1 MKKHVKRLLAGVLA
15 VLMALSLVACSSKYK
30 TMQDYVNSS
39 EVQEQISSVKAEV
52 ESAGMKI
59 ELKGEGNKLIYVYT
73 LNTNDIAEDAAAQL
87 ESGLTAQASTFEEL
101 AAALKK
107 EVKVDNPVVVVQYV
121 DSDGKEIYSQEF
133 TAK

>member
-1 MKKHVKRLLAGVLA
+1 MKKHLKRLLAGVLA

-39 EVQEQISSVKAEV
+39 EVQEQIASVKEEV
-52 ESAGMKI
+52 ESAGMQI
-59 ELKGEGNKLIYVYT
+59 EVKGEGNKFIYVYT
-73 LNTNDIAEDAAAQL
+73 LDINDVPDEVASQL

-101 AAALKK
+101 AEALKQ
-107 EVKVDNPVVVVQYV
+107 EVQVDNPVVVVQYV